1 MVKPYLARTVNCKQH
16 FHWSDF
22 MYMYLAVYVTD
33 TIVLRTWLVKNCIG
47 LVKILEISPYAKNKH
62 FLRPVKVG
70 SFLPSLITVP
80 KLNIMFEVQLY
91 PMYSTKGWD

>member
-1 MVKPYLARTVNCKQH
+1 M
-16 FHWSDF
+16 
-22 MYMYLAVYVTD
+22 
-33 TIVLRTWLVKNCIG
+33 
-47 LVKILEISPYAKNKH
+47 LEISPYAKNKH